1 MKKIISLIFSISMI
15 FAFDINSPE
24 NQEKIEYY
32 KNILSVNEFN
42 KLISSLNSDNIVAE
56 KAEFDKKINELK
68 FNRNQIKRE
77 STNNSRNR
85 DRTVLVIDLYDSYG
99 DYWTGNSGLE
109 FEPGIF
115 DNPED
120 AILNISWWSNSL
132 EIVSG
137 FGYGQNCQIIDSG
150 HHAAQCEFILDE
162 NIPLEELFIGEIVL
176 YSTGSYVSERS
187 FSISYQNEV
196 LLGVTGLDLPS
207 YPFDLDWQNTCSF
220 YVNDNILL
228 ANDSYL
234 DCIDFDGFIYITE
247 NYFGDACANINCDDG
262 NLCTEDFCEDGSC
275 FFINVDGFACDDGN
289 SCTASDTCS
298 DGVCIG
304 TAFSCDDG
312 IGCTVDICDSQGGC
326 IHNPDDS
333 VCDDGLYCNGTEYC
347 SANIGCESSAPIDCD
362 DQENCTSD
370 VCDEEADICTNIID
384 ESLLDCDGIC
394 EGDAVEDEC
403 GVCGGDGST
412 CDTCANINC
421 DDGNLCTED
430 FCEDGSCFFINV
442 DGFACDDGNSCTAS
456 DTCSDGVCIG
466 TAFSCDDGIGC
477 TVDIC
482 DSQGGCIHN
491 PDDSVCDDGLYCNGT
506 EYCSANIGCES
517 SAPIDCDDQEN
528 CTSDVC
534 DEEADICTNIIDE
547 DECGVCGGDNTSC
560 DRVLVFD
567 LYDSFYNTWDGNVG
581 LQFETGYI
589 NIDWYTGGWGLYM
602 TTDYGITN
610 CIEYSGYHA
619 QCELVVN
626 PAFELKDIF
635 INDFNLFSTG
645 EYKRERSFSI
655 SYLGEVFF
663 GASAENWD
671 FSAEYD
677 WQSACTFYINEDIL
691 DSNDNGDIEYCE
703 YFNGNIWFEGNNFPI
718 PDCFSG
724 VYDCAGVCDGTA
736 VEDCTGTCGGTAV
749 NDACGVC
756 GGDNLSCSDCA
767 GIPNGDTVEDCA
779 GICGGGAIEDECGV
793 CGGDNSSCID
803 CNGTPNGTAVEDEC
817 GVCGGNSNP
826 LDCNNDGIDDICED
840 EFEAGFFEGQTTGDL
855 NQDGVVNV
863 VDIVQLVNNILG
875 Q

>member
-32 KNILSVNEFN
+32 KNILPVNEFN
-42 KLISSLNSDNIVAE
+42 KLISSLNSDNIVVE

-85 DRTVLVIDLYDSYG
+85 DRTVLVIDLYDAYG

-109 FEPGIF
+109 FDPSIF
-115 DNPED
+115 GNPED
-120 AILNISWWSNSL
+120 AILNISWWSDSL
-132 EIVSG
+132 EIVSV

-150 HHAAQCEFILDE
+150 HHAQCEFILDE
-162 NIPLEELFIGEIVL
+162 NIPLGELFIGEIAL
-176 YSTGSYVSERS
+176 YSTGSYASERS

-196 LLGVTGLDLPS
+196 LLGVTGQDLPS

-234 DCIDFDGFIYITE
+234 DCIDFDGLIDITE

-289 SCTASDTCS
+289 SCTTSDTCS

-304 TAFSCDDG
+304 GTALSCDDG
-312 IGCTVDICDSQGGC
+312 IGCTVDICDPQGGC

-333 VCDDGLYCNGTEYC
+333 VCDDGLYCNGNEYC
-347 SANIGCESSAPIDCD
+347 SANIGCENSAPIDCD

-384 ESLLDCDGIC
+384 ESILDCTGIC
-394 EGDAVEDEC
+394 EGDAV
-403 GVCGGDGST
+403 
-412 CDTCANINC
+412 
-421 DDGNLCTED
+421 
-430 FCEDGSCFFINV
+430 
-442 DGFACDDGNSCTAS
+442 
-456 DTCSDGVCIG
+456 
-466 TAFSCDDGIGC
+466 
-477 TVDIC
+477 
-482 DSQGGCIHN
+482 
-491 PDDSVCDDGLYCNGT
+491 
-506 EYCSANIGCES
+506 
-517 SAPIDCDDQEN
+517 
-528 CTSDVC
+528 
-534 DEEADICTNIIDE
+534 E

-691 DSNDNGDIEYCE
+691 DSDDNGDIEYCE

-863 VDIVQLVNNILG
+863 IDIVQLVNNIID

>member
-1 MKKIISLIFSISMI
+1 MI

-32 KNILSVNEFN
+32 KNILPVNEFN
-42 KLISSLNSDNIVAE
+42 KLISSLNSDNIVVE

-85 DRTVLVIDLYDSYG
+85 DRTVLVIDLYDAYG

-109 FEPGIF
+109 FDPSIF
-115 DNPED
+115 GNPED
-120 AILNISWWSNSL
+120 AILNISWWSDSL
-132 EIVSG
+132 EIVSV

-150 HHAAQCEFILDE
+150 HHAQCEFILDE
-162 NIPLEELFIGEIVL
+162 NIPLEELFIGEIAL
-176 YSTGSYVSERS
+176 YSTGSYASERS

-196 LLGVTGLDLPS
+196 LLGVTGQDLPS

-234 DCIDFDGFIYITE
+234 DCIDFDGLIDITE

-289 SCTASDTCS
+289 SCTTSDTCS

-304 TAFSCDDG
+304 GTALSCDDG
-312 IGCTVDICDSQGGC
+312 IGCTVDICDPQGGC

-333 VCDDGLYCNGTEYC
+333 VCDDGLYCNGNEYC
-347 SANIGCESSAPIDCD
+347 SANIGCENSAPIDCD

-384 ESLLDCDGIC
+384 ESILDCTGIC
-394 EGDAVEDEC
+394 EGDAV
-403 GVCGGDGST
+403 
-412 CDTCANINC
+412 
-421 DDGNLCTED
+421 
-430 FCEDGSCFFINV
+430 
-442 DGFACDDGNSCTAS
+442 
-456 DTCSDGVCIG
+456 
-466 TAFSCDDGIGC
+466 
-477 TVDIC
+477 
-482 DSQGGCIHN
+482 
-491 PDDSVCDDGLYCNGT
+491 
-506 EYCSANIGCES
+506 
-517 SAPIDCDDQEN
+517 
-528 CTSDVC
+528 
-534 DEEADICTNIIDE
+534 E

-863 VDIVQLVNNILG
+863 IDIVQLVNNIID

>member
-15 FAFDINSPE
+15 FSFDINSPE

-32 KNILSVNEFN
+32 KNILPVNEFN
-42 KLISSLNSDNIVAE
+42 KLISSLNSDNIVVE

-85 DRTVLVIDLYDSYG
+85 DRTVLVIDLYDAYG

-109 FEPGIF
+109 FDPSLFG
-115 DNPED
+115 NPED
-120 AILNISWWSNSL
+120 AILNISWWSDSL
-132 EIVSG
+132 EIVSV

-150 HHAAQCEFILDE
+150 HHAQCEFILDE
-162 NIPLEELFIGEIVL
+162 NIPLGELFIGEIAL
-176 YSTGSYVSERS
+176 YSTGSYASERS

-196 LLGVTGLDLPS
+196 LLGVTGQDLPS

-234 DCIDFDGFIYITE
+234 DCIDFDGLIDITE

-289 SCTASDTCS
+289 SCTTSDTCS

-304 TAFSCDDG
+304 TALSCDDG
-312 IGCTVDICDSQGGC
+312 IGCTVDICDPQGGC

-333 VCDDGLYCNGTEYC
+333 VCDDGLYCNGNEYC
-347 SANIGCESSAPIDCD
+347 SANIGCENSAPIDCD
-362 DQENCTSD
+362 DQVNCTSD
-370 VCDEEADICTNIID
+370 ACDEEADICTNIID
-384 ESLLDCDGIC
+384 ESMLDCAGIC
-394 EGDAVEDEC
+394 EGDTVEDEC
-403 GVCGGDGST
+403 GVCGGD
-412 CDTCANINC
+412 AV
-421 DDGNLCTED
+421 
-430 FCEDGSCFFINV
+430 V
-442 DGFACDDGNSCTAS
+442 DEC
-456 DTCSDGVCIG
+456 GVC
-466 TAFSCDDGIGC
+466 
-477 TVDIC
+477 
-482 DSQGGCIHN
+482 GG
-491 PDDSVCDDGLYCNGT
+491 DAV
-506 EYCSANIGCES
+506 
-517 SAPIDCDDQEN
+517 
-528 CTSDVC
+528 V
-534 DEEADICTNIIDE
+534 

-567 LYDSFYNTWDGNVG
+567 LYDSFDNTWDGNVG

-589 NIDWYTGGWGLYM
+589 NIDWYTGGWGLYI
-602 TTDYGITN
+602 TTNYGITN
-610 CIEYSGYHA
+610 CIEYSGHHA

-655 SYLGEVFF
+655 SYLDEVFF
-663 GASAENWD
+663 GASAENYN
-671 FSAEYD
+671 FAAEYD

-691 DSNDNGDIEYCE
+691 YSNDNGDIESCV

-736 VEDCTGTCGGTAV
+736 VEDCNGDCFGSAVLDCAGVCGG
-749 NDACGVC
+749 DAIVDDCGVCGGDSSSCVDCAGTPNGDATVDDCGVC

-779 GICGGGAIEDECGV
+779 GICGGSAVVDECGVCNGIGSCLDCAGIPNGDTVEDCAGICGGGAIVDECGV
-793 CGGDNSSCID
+793 CGGDSSSCVD
-803 CNGTPNGTAVEDEC
+803 CAGTPNGTAVEDEC

-863 VDIVQLVNNILG
+863 IDIVQLVNNIID

>member
-1 MKKIISLIFSISMI
+1 
-15 FAFDINSPE
+15 
-24 NQEKIEYY
+24 
-32 KNILSVNEFN
+32 
-42 KLISSLNSDNIVAE
+42 
-56 KAEFDKKINELK
+56 
-68 FNRNQIKRE
+68 
-77 STNNSRNR
+77 
-85 DRTVLVIDLYDSYG
+85 
-99 DYWTGNSGLE
+99 
-109 FEPGIF
+109 
-115 DNPED
+115 
-120 AILNISWWSNSL
+120 
-132 EIVSG
+132 
-137 FGYGQNCQIIDSG
+137 
-150 HHAAQCEFILDE
+150 
-162 NIPLEELFIGEIVL
+162 
-176 YSTGSYVSERS
+176 
-187 FSISYQNEV
+187 
-196 LLGVTGLDLPS
+196 
-207 YPFDLDWQNTCSF
+207 
-220 YVNDNILL
+220 
-228 ANDSYL
+228 
-234 DCIDFDGFIYITE
+234 
-247 NYFGDACANINCDDG
+247 
-262 NLCTEDFCEDGSC
+262 
-275 FFINVDGFACDDGN
+275 
-289 SCTASDTCS
+289 
-298 DGVCIG
+298 
-304 TAFSCDDG
+304 
-312 IGCTVDICDSQGGC
+312 
-326 IHNPDDS
+326 
-333 VCDDGLYCNGTEYC
+333 
-347 SANIGCESSAPIDCD
+347 
-362 DQENCTSD
+362 
-370 VCDEEADICTNIID
+370 
-384 ESLLDCDGIC
+384 
-394 EGDAVEDEC
+394 
-403 GVCGGDGST
+403 
-412 CDTCANINC
+412 
-421 DDGNLCTED
+421 
-430 FCEDGSCFFINV
+430 
-442 DGFACDDGNSCTAS
+442 
-456 DTCSDGVCIG
+456 
-466 TAFSCDDGIGC
+466 
-477 TVDIC
+477 
-482 DSQGGCIHN
+482 
-491 PDDSVCDDGLYCNGT
+491 
-506 EYCSANIGCES
+506 
-517 SAPIDCDDQEN
+517 
-528 CTSDVC
+528 DVC